1 MMMYV
6 YLYVSVI
13 RITVVSGEEVVIRD
27 SDKNVRVATQE
38 EIDNDLDYQG
48 SMYKRYKYKIRQL
61 VRVRLLHVIYV
72 YQSPSST

>member
-1 MMMYV
+1 MVYV

-61 VRVRLLHVIYV
+61 VRVSLLHVIYDHH
-72 YQSPSST
+72 SPNLT